1 LARSSPIVVISL
13 MDGSPL
19 LVIFDD
25 HHLGTSMPSGG
36 HPPHQLATSFI
47 LAFPVATDLF
57 DFAKRII
64 QDMPDEDRTQGDGCS
79 VGITDGE
86 RAVGRI
92 RCSADH

>member
-1 LARSSPIVVISL
+1 
-13 MDGSPL
+13 
-19 LVIFDD
+19 
-25 HHLGTSMPSGG
+25 MPSGG

-92 RCSADH
+92 SRDADLEGTGPFPSPLMASGPF